1 MSAIKSVHAARASL
15 AASKRWGHS
24 DLPERKRDLEAAKLA
39 AHIAAVVATAPLP
52 TPEQSQE
59 LARLLT
65 PIMLR
70 SKGGAE

>member
-1 MSAIKSVHAARASL
+1 MSAIKSVRSARASL
-15 AASKRWGHS
+15 AVSTRWRHN

-52 TPEQSQE
+52 TPEQAQE

-70 SKGGAE
+70 AKAGAE